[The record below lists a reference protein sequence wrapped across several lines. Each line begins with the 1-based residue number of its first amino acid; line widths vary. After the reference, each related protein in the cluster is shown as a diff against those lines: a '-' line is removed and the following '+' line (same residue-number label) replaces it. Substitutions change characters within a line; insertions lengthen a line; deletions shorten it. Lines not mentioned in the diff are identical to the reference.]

1 LGASQR
7 NHRLNRDGAALIGG
21 QVFSWKVHGAK
32 P

>member
-7 NHRLNRDGAALIGG
+7 NHRFNRGGAALIGG
-21 QVFSWKVHGAK
+21 QVFSWNVHGTK